1 VHSVG
6 LVLHP
11 RRDCEGAI
19 GAVLEWTMARGTK
32 LYGVTGE
39 ISRVQGA
46 TAVPPDELGAMVDL
60 LVSLGGDG
68 TMLRAMR
75 LSDGHPAPVLGV
87 NLGRLGFLAGGSI
100 DELDGLLAEIA
111 AGRCTTEERTLL
123 EAHVRRQGAPDLEA
137 LALNDVVV
145 ARGREVRSIHIGVTI
160 DGAPFTT
167 YWSDGL
173 IVATAT
179 GSTAYGMSVG
189 GPLIIPSSRAMMIVP
204 IAPHLS
210 FPNAVVL
217 DVDQTIALEVLDE
230 PARLSL
236 DGQEEHDL
244 HVGDRIDVRRAKPV
258 ARFVRT
264 ATMRPF
270 LTLLRKK
277 ILKEEGGPV

>member
-1 VHSVG
+1 MKLAFAVRPDWDVAAAVARDAAIRARKNGHEVVEVKLDSPSLAREVVG
-6 LVLHP
+6 TEV
-11 RRDCEGAI
+11 AI
-19 GAVLEWTMARGTK
+19 
-32 LYGVTGE
+32 
-39 ISRVQGA
+39 IF
-46 TAVPPDELGAMVDL
+46 
-60 LVSLGGDG
+60 GGDG
-68 TMLRAMR
+68 TMLRAAR
-75 LSDGHPAPVLGV
+75 ALAPLAIPMLGV

-123 EAHVRRQGAPDLEA
+123 EAHVHRKGAPDLDA

-145 ARGREVRSIHIGVTI
+145 ARGREVRSIHIGVTL

-217 DVDQTIALEVLDE
+217 DVDQTIALEVQDE

-244 HVGDRIDVRRAKPV
+244 HAGDRIDVRRAKPV

-277 ILKEEGGPV
+277 ILKEEGGPA

>member
-1 VHSVG
+1 VKLAFAVRPDWSV
-6 LVLHP
+6 
-11 RRDCEGAI
+11 
-19 GAVLEWTMARGTK
+19 
-32 LYGVTGE
+32 
-39 ISRVQGA
+39 A
-46 TAVPPDELGAMVDL
+46 TAAARDAATRARSKGHQVVEVKLDSAALANEVAGAEVA
-60 LVSLGGDG
+60 VVFGGDG
-68 TMLRAMR
+68 TMLRAAR
-75 LSDGHPAPVLGV
+75 ALAPLAIPMLGV
-87 NLGRLGFLAGGSI
+87 NLGRLGFLAGGSVL
-100 DELDGLLAEIA
+100 ELDGFLAEIA

-123 EAHVRRQGAPDLEA
+123 EARVHRQSAADLDA

-189 GPLIIPSSRAMMIVP
+189 GPLIIPSSRAIMIVP

-244 HVGDRIDVRRAKPV
+244 HVGDRIDVRRAKSV

-264 ATMRPF
+264 STMRPF

-277 ILKEEGGPV
+277 ILKEEGGPA

>member
-1 VHSVG
+1 MKLAFAIRPDWDVAIDAAREAA
-6 LVLHP
+6 
-11 RRDCEGAI
+11 RR
-19 GAVLEWTMARGTK
+19 ARASGHVVAEVR
-32 LYGVTGE
+32 LDSAALARDVTGAE
-39 ISRVQGA
+39 VAIVF
-46 TAVPPDELGAMVDL
+46 
-60 LVSLGGDG
+60 GGDG
-68 TMLRAMR
+68 TMLRAAR
-75 LSDGHPAPVLGV
+75 SLAPLGIPILGV

-100 DELDGLLAEIA
+100 EELDGFLADIA
-111 AGRCTTEERTLL
+111 AGRFTCEDRTLL
-123 EAHVRRQGAPDLEA
+123 QAKLRRGAAPDLEA

-145 ARGREVRSIHIGVTI
+145 ARGKEVRSIHIDVKI
-160 DGAPFTT
+160 DGAPFTV
-167 YWSDGL
+167 YWADGL

-189 GPLIIPSSRAMMIVP
+189 GPLIIPSSRAMMMVP
-204 IAPHLS
+204 VAPHLS

-244 HVGDRIDVRRAKPV
+244 HVGDRIEVRRAQAV

-277 ILKEEGGPV
+277 ILKEEGGPA

>member
-1 VHSVG
+1 VKLAFAVRPDWD
-6 LVLHP
+6 VAAAAA
-11 RRDCEGAI
+11 RDAATRARTNGHEVVQVKLDSPSLARDVAGAEVAI
-19 GAVLEWTMARGTK
+19 VF
-32 LYGVTGE
+32 
-39 ISRVQGA
+39 
-46 TAVPPDELGAMVDL
+46 
-60 LVSLGGDG
+60 GGDG
-68 TMLRAMR
+68 TMLRAAR
-75 LSDGHPAPVLGV
+75 ALAPLAIPMLGV

-100 DELDGLLAEIA
+100 DELDALLAEIA
-111 AGRCTTEERTLL
+111 AGRCTTEDRTLL
-123 EAHVRRQGAPDLEA
+123 EAHVRRKGARDLDA

-145 ARGREVRSIHIGVTI
+145 ARGREVRSIHIAVTI
-160 DGAPFTT
+160 DGAAFTT

-244 HVGDRIDVRRAKPV
+244 HVGDRIDVRRATPV

-277 ILKEEGGPV
+277 ILKEEGGPA

>member
-1 VHSVG
+1 MKLAFAVRPDWDVA
-6 LVLHP
+6 VAAA
-11 RRDCEGAI
+11 RDAAMRARAKGHEVVEVKLDSPSLAREVAGAEVAI
-19 GAVLEWTMARGTK
+19 VF
-32 LYGVTGE
+32 
-39 ISRVQGA
+39 
-46 TAVPPDELGAMVDL
+46 
-60 LVSLGGDG
+60 GGDG
-68 TMLRAMR
+68 TMLRAAR
-75 LSDGHPAPVLGV
+75 ALAPLAIPMLGV

-123 EAHVRRQGAPDLEA
+123 EAHVHRKGVPDLEA

-145 ARGREVRSIHIGVTI
+145 ARGREVRSIHIGVTL

-277 ILKEEGGPV
+277 ILKEEGGPA

>member
-1 VHSVG
+1 MKLAFAVRPDWDVA
-6 LVLHP
+6 VAAA
-11 RRDCEGAI
+11 RDAATRARAKGHEVVEVKLDSPSLAREVAGAEVAI
-19 GAVLEWTMARGTK
+19 VF
-32 LYGVTGE
+32 
-39 ISRVQGA
+39 
-46 TAVPPDELGAMVDL
+46 
-60 LVSLGGDG
+60 GGDG
-68 TMLRAMR
+68 TMLRAAR
-75 LSDGHPAPVLGV
+75 ALAPLAIPMLGV

-123 EAHVRRQGAPDLEA
+123 EAHVHRKGAPDLEA

-145 ARGREVRSIHIGVTI
+145 ARGREVRSIHIGVTL

>member
-1 VHSVG
+1 MKLAFAVRPDWGV
-6 LVLHP
+6 
-11 RRDCEGAI
+11 AI
-19 GAVLEWTMARGTK
+19 DAAADAAKRARAAGHAVAEVRLDSPDLAREVA
-32 LYGVTGE
+32 GVE
-39 ISRVQGA
+39 VAIVF
-46 TAVPPDELGAMVDL
+46 
-60 LVSLGGDG
+60 GGDG
-68 TMLRAMR
+68 TMLRAAR
-75 LSDGHPAPVLGV
+75 VLAPLAIPILGV
-87 NLGRLGFLAGGSI
+87 NLGRLGFLAGGSLE
-100 DELDGLLAEIA
+100 ELDGFLAEIA

-123 EAHVRRQGAPDLEA
+123 EARVSRKGGPDLDA

-145 ARGREVRSIHIGVTI
+145 ARGTEVRSIHIEVKI
-160 DGAPFTT
+160 DGAPFTV
-167 YWSDGL
+167 YWADGL

-189 GPLIIPSSRAMMIVP
+189 GPLIIPSSRAIMIVP

-217 DVDQTIALEVLDE
+217 DIDQTISLEVQDE

-244 HVGDRIDVRRAKPV
+244 HVGDRIEVRRATAV

-277 ILKEEGGPV
+277 ILKEEGGPS

>member
-1 VHSVG
+1 VKLAFAVRPDWD
-6 LVLHP
+6 VAVAAA
-11 RRDCEGAI
+11 RDAATRARAKGHEVVEVKLDSPSLAREVAGAEVAI
-19 GAVLEWTMARGTK
+19 VF
-32 LYGVTGE
+32 
-39 ISRVQGA
+39 
-46 TAVPPDELGAMVDL
+46 
-60 LVSLGGDG
+60 GGDG
-68 TMLRAMR
+68 TMLRAAR
-75 LSDGHPAPVLGV
+75 ALAPLAIPMLGV

-123 EAHVRRQGAPDLEA
+123 EAHVHRKGAPDLEA

-145 ARGREVRSIHIGVTI
+145 ARGREVRSIHIGVTL

>member
-1 VHSVG
+1 MKLAFAVRPDWDVAAAAA
-6 LVLHP
+6 
-11 RRDCEGAI
+11 RDAATRARTNGHEVVQVKLDSPSLARDVAGAEVAI
-19 GAVLEWTMARGTK
+19 VF
-32 LYGVTGE
+32 
-39 ISRVQGA
+39 
-46 TAVPPDELGAMVDL
+46 
-60 LVSLGGDG
+60 GGDG
-68 TMLRAMR
+68 TMLRAAR
-75 LSDGHPAPVLGV
+75 ALAPLAIPMLGV

-100 DELDGLLAEIA
+100 DELDALLAEIA
-111 AGRCTTEERTLL
+111 AGRCTTEDRTLL
-123 EAHVRRQGAPDLEA
+123 EAHVRRKGARDLDA

-145 ARGREVRSIHIGVTI
+145 ARGREVRSIHIAVTI
-160 DGAPFTT
+160 DGAAFTT

-244 HVGDRIDVRRAKPV
+244 HVGDRIDVRRATPV

-277 ILKEEGGPV
+277 ILKEEGGPA

>member
-1 VHSVG
+1 MKLAFAVRPDWDVA
-6 LVLHP
+6 LAAA
-11 RRDCEGAI
+11 RDAATRARTKGHEVVQVKLDSPSLAREVAGAEVAI
-19 GAVLEWTMARGTK
+19 VF
-32 LYGVTGE
+32 
-39 ISRVQGA
+39 
-46 TAVPPDELGAMVDL
+46 
-60 LVSLGGDG
+60 GGDG
-68 TMLRAMR
+68 TMLRAAR
-75 LSDGHPAPVLGV
+75 ALAPLAIPMLGV

-123 EAHVRRQGAPDLEA
+123 EAHVHRKGAPDLDA

-145 ARGREVRSIHIGVTI
+145 ARGREVRSIHIGVTL

-277 ILKEEGGPV
+277 ILKEEGGPA

>member
-1 VHSVG
+1 MKV
-6 LVLHP
+6 
-11 RRDCEGAI
+11 AF
-19 GAVLEWTMARGTK
+19 AVRPDWNVAVDAARGAAERARAK
-32 LYGVTGE
+32 GHEVVEVTLDSSGLARE
-39 ISRVQGA
+39 VSGA
-46 TAVPPDELGAMVDL
+46 EVAVVF
-60 LVSLGGDG
+60 GGDG
-68 TMLRAMR
+68 TMLRAAR
-75 LSDGHPAPVLGV
+75 VLAPLAVPMLGV
-87 NLGRLGFLAGGSI
+87 NLGRLGFLAGGSL
-100 DELDGLLAEIA
+100 DELDGFLAEIA

-123 EAHVRRQGAPDLEA
+123 EARLRRAAGAGLEA

-145 ARGREVRSIHIGVTI
+145 ARGREVRSIHVGVRI
-160 DGAPFTT
+160 DDAPFTV
-167 YWSDGL
+167 YWADGL

-189 GPLIIPSSRAMMIVP
+189 GPLILPSSRAIMIVP

-217 DVDQTIALEVLDE
+217 DVDQTISLDVQDA

-244 HVGDRIDVRRAKPV
+244 HVGDVIEVRRAKSV

-277 ILKEEGGPV
+277 ILKEEGGPSEVAQPL

>member
-1 VHSVG
+1 MKLAFAVRPDWDVA
-6 LVLHP
+6 VDAA
-11 RRDCEGAI
+11 RDAATRARANGHEVVEVKLDSRSLGREVAGAEVAI
-19 GAVLEWTMARGTK
+19 VF
-32 LYGVTGE
+32 
-39 ISRVQGA
+39 
-46 TAVPPDELGAMVDL
+46 
-60 LVSLGGDG
+60 GGDG
-68 TMLRAMR
+68 TMLRAAR
-75 LSDGHPAPVLGV
+75 ALAPLAIPMLGV
-87 NLGRLGFLAGGSI
+87 NLGRLGFLAGGSV

-111 AGRCTTEERTLL
+111 AGHCTTEERTLL
-123 EAHVRRQGAPDLEA
+123 EAHVRRTGAPDLDA

-277 ILKEEGGPV
+277 ILKEEGGPA

>member
-1 VHSVG
+1 MKLAFAVRPDWDVA
-6 LVLHP
+6 VAAA
-11 RRDCEGAI
+11 RDAATRARTNGHEVVEVKLDSPSLAREVAGAEVAI
-19 GAVLEWTMARGTK
+19 VF
-32 LYGVTGE
+32 
-39 ISRVQGA
+39 
-46 TAVPPDELGAMVDL
+46 
-60 LVSLGGDG
+60 GGDG
-68 TMLRAMR
+68 TMLRAAR
-75 LSDGHPAPVLGV
+75 ALAPLAIPMLGV

-100 DELDGLLAEIA
+100 EELDGLLAEIG

-123 EAHVRRQGAPDLEA
+123 EAHVHRKGAPDLEA

-217 DVDQTIALEVLDE
+217 DVDQTIALEVQDE

-277 ILKEEGGPV
+277 ILKEEGGPA

>member
-1 VHSVG
+1 MKLAFAIRPDWSVAEDTA
-6 LVLHP
+6 HAAAD
-11 RRDCEGAI
+11 R
-19 GAVLEWTMARGTK
+19 ARAKGHD
-32 LYGVTGE
+32 V
-39 ISRVQGA
+39 RQ
-46 TAVPPDELGAMVDL
+46 
-60 LVSLGGDG
+60 VSLDSATLARDVHGAEFAIVFGGDG
-68 TMLRAMR
+68 TMLRAARAFSPLR
-75 LSDGHPAPVLGV
+75 LPILGV

-100 DELDGLLAEIA
+100 DELDGFLAEMA
-111 AGRCTTEERTLL
+111 AGRSSCEERTLL
-123 EAHVRRQGAPDLEA
+123 EARVTRTGAPDLQV

-145 ARGREVRSIHIGVTI
+145 ARGKEVRSIHIDVKI
-160 DGAPFTT
+160 DGAPFTV
-167 YWSDGL
+167 YWADGL

-189 GPLIIPSSRAMMIVP
+189 GPLIIPSSRAIMIVP

-244 HVGDRIDVRRAKPV
+244 RVGDRVAVRRAQAV

-264 ATMRPF
+264 STMRPF
-270 LTLLRKK
+270 LALLRKK
-277 ILKEEGGPV
+277 ILKEADGPA